1 MGEFQEYIENQKIIK
16 LTNQNAPHI
25 KAAIVERFN
34 RTIKNKIWRVFTYL
48 GRKQYSNILQKLVQ
62 SYNNSFH
69 RSIGTAPSKVTNA
82 NQEEIHNFQYGDPE
96 SHDNFIEFK
105 FKIGDY
111 VRIIKDKDK
120 DTFEKG
126 YVQKWSSEIC
136 VVIHQNPTNPPTYSI
151 NNTKDKL
158 TLRPFYY
165 AEELQKVQ
173 PENFPYD
180 TYEVEIHNN
189 TATITQLNDENQ
201 ETQIIENYKINSDHG
216 KKKRK
221 ILKRIKINLDRK
233 KKIRKRIKT
242 RVIPYAL
249 ANNAYA
255 SIILPKLKRFKYDH
269 DKIIKPKPN
278 IYINYKSD
286 EIIDGYYNLPNP
298 IELNGSYQA
307 FIGSYHIIS
316 SIKKV
321 ISYQALYKIDIEN
334 KIPINNY
341 ELTLT
346 TINLENDNYLFEAIK
361 DEQKE
366 YLSNI
371 KEYKPEYIENNFN
384 KKNEDLQTLLN
395 KEIENLI
402 NKKI

>member
-1 MGEFQEYIENQKIIK
+1 MLTKKQKKFFDKYYDFSNPGSFSGISGFRKNNPEFKNKHITPYLKGAPAYTYHKQYVRKFPRNKFYAEKIDHMWQIDLIDLSNLRNKFYSQNYGFALTCIDIFSRYAWVEPMKNKTAEESKNAIARIIAKGRRPSIIYSDEGSEFKGEFQEYLTEQKIIK

-34 RTIKNKIWRVFTYL
+34 RTIKNKMWRVFTYL

-201 ETQIIENYKINSDHG
+201 ETQIIENYKNKLRSREKETQNTETYKNKLRSYEKN
-216 KKKRK
+216 KKKDQNTRYSLRPRK
-221 ILKRIKINLDRK
+221 
-233 KKIRKRIKT
+233 
-242 RVIPYAL
+242 
-249 ANNAYA
+249 
-255 SIILPKLKRFKYDH
+255 
-269 DKIIKPKPN
+269 
-278 IYINYKSD
+278 
-286 EIIDGYYNLPNP
+286 
-298 IELNGSYQA
+298 
-307 FIGSYHIIS
+307 
-316 SIKKV
+316 
-321 ISYQALYKIDIEN
+321 
-334 KIPINNY
+334 
-341 ELTLT
+341 
-346 TINLENDNYLFEAIK
+346 
-361 DEQKE
+361 
-366 YLSNI
+366 
-371 KEYKPEYIENNFN
+371 
-384 KKNEDLQTLLN
+384 
-395 KEIENLI
+395 
-402 NKKI
+402 